1 MGAVAIAIIIV
12 IVVVSIVLGVYFS
25 KKRCPKFG
33 YKCPAPVVTP
43 PPVADTPPPPAA
55 DTPPAVG
62 TTRGETGKVEQG
74 AASGR
79 EEVQDTRYMTNDEQM
94 AYKKQ
99 QADLRDADGPA
110 LTNDQLAQLQRAA
123 GKKVEITRDPA
134 LGQRINQQAGQAMG
148 GKFEQAGQATMVE
161 QGGMKDG
168 LKGLS
173 FNKQVGGKIAEAG
186 KAQAVYADPNIMGG
200 QFKVDGPGQASFA
213 ADKNA
218 EMLKKMGFGGAKQV
232 NNRAFMGGKFEQAG
246 QATMVEMGGMKSGKA
261 EQADQATMVEMGG
274 MKSGK
279 AEQADQ
285 ATMVEMG
292 GMKSGKAEQAGQATM
307 VEQGGM
313 KEGLKGGQA
322 AQDPLSAYAAPQR
335 GKDYSGTDVA
345 KHRTNDPK
353 KCAEYCTADQNCKFF
368 VTSTNSQECWLKNNM
383 GKSSNAGNRITY
395 TKNGYLLP
403 AAAENTADQT
413 KVVVNKFGV
422 GDAARVMGFSTVGG
436 RTTVGR
442 AAAAQGYGGR

>member
-279 AEQADQ
+279 AEQA
-285 ATMVEMG
+285 
-292 GMKSGKAEQAGQATM
+292 GQATM